1 MMDAALRKAAALWV
15 AVPGRRG
22 RLVWALWRDGSVW
35 VAVGGDQ
42 EVPGLTDDQAVTIT
56 VRSPT
61 THSFLLETPATAHLV
76 EPDEDTAAALRA
88 ARLNGPAAWT
98 EVYRLDLP

>member
-1 MMDAALRKAAALWV
+1 MDAALRKAAALWV

-42 EVPGLTDDQAVTIT
+42 EVPGLADGQPVTIT

-61 THSFLLETPATAHLV
+61 THSFLLETPAVAHLV
-76 EPDEDTAAALRA
+76 EPDGDVEAALRA
-88 ARLNGPAAWT
+88 ARLNGPATWT
-98 EVYRLDLP
+98 GVYRLDLP

>member
-1 MMDAALRKAAALWV
+1 LDAALRKAAALWV

-22 RLVWALWRDGSVW
+22 RLVWALWRDGSAW

-42 EVPGLTDDQAVTIT
+42 EIPGLTDGHSVTIT

-61 THSFLLETPATAHLV
+61 THSFLLETPATANLV
-76 EPDEDTAAALRA
+76 EPDEGTVAALRA
-88 ARLNGPAAWT
+88 ARLNGRATWT

>member
-1 MMDAALRKAAALWV
+1 MDAALRKAAALWV
-15 AVPGRRG
+15 AAPGRRG

-42 EVPGLTDDQAVTIT
+42 EVPGLADGQTVTIT

-61 THSFLLETPATAHLV
+61 THSFLLDTRAAAHLV
-76 EPDEDTAAALRA
+76 EPDGDTAAALRA
-88 ARLNGPAAWT
+88 ARLNGLATWT